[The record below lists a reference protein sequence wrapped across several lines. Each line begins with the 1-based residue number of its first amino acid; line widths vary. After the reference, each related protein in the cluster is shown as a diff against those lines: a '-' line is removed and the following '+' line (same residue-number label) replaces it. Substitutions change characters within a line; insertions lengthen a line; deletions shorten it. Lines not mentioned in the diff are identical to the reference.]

1 MQIKNIFHAGT
12 VLKKRHKPPQIP
24 VEKGEIV
31 VINWKALYTG
41 IREPGCRRKGR
52 QRVWEEKHTGK
63 ILDCGSAP
71 AAAHE
76 SLETEDKLW
85 GGIEG

>member
-12 VLKKRHKPPQIP
+12 VLKKRHKPPQ
-24 VEKGEIV
+24 IV